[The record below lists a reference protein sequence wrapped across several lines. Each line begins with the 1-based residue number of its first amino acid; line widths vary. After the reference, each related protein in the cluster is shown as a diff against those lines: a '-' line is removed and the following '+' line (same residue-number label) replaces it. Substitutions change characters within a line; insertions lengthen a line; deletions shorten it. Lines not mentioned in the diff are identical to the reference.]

1 MYVDIPF
8 ILSSEY
14 LSKASQ
20 FSPARVFSVPLFAPF
35 YFPLGL
41 YMSSFNFIWIPK
53 YTNVSPSIS
62 TEETEFVK
70 NVLAS
75 IDIEEFRDTHIIL

>member
-8 ILSSEY
+8 VFRISFQGNSVQ
-14 LSKASQ
+14 SCPG
-20 FSPARVFSVPLFAPF
+20 FFCSPVRLLD

-70 NVLAS
+70 NVFTS